1 MSKKPRQKHLGNA
14 YVRVEQ
20 KYKEPKEVKKDKP
33 WKKERGTFDN
43 IDMSDLMAGFSNKG
57 LAKKFSKHKYREYMA

>member
-20 KYKEPKEVKKDKP
+20 KYQEPKKDKP
-33 WKKERGTFDN
+33 WKKERGQFDN
-43 IDMSDLMAGFSNKG
+43 IDMRDLMTGFSNKG
-57 LAKKFSKHKYREYMA
+57 LAKKFAKHKYREYMG